1 MRIGIII
8 GRIGGVDGVALETEK
23 WISVLKKLGHE
34 VFIMSG
40 EFESWNID
48 YTHDYLFPALSFF
61 SVEAEW
67 GQRKAFY
74 QPDKDPDALLAHVE
88 KNSNMIEKVMREW
101 VTDKKIEVILS
112 ENASA
117 LPCHLSMGV
126 AIKKLIQ
133 NTGLPIVTHDHD
145 FHWERGERYVSIH
158 PEINEYVD
166 ANFPLL
172 LPNVKH
178 AVINTFGVETFKN
191 RFNIDATLVPN
202 VMDFNRVYGVPTEE
216 NKFFL
221 RDVGVAENE
230 IPLLQVTRIVRRKG
244 IETAISL
251 IDKLQDKKLKL
262 IITGNNN
269 DDENKEYYN
278 ELIDQIHNLNLSNQ
292 IIFAAH
298 KVLDHKDLSDVY
310 AHGRACTYF
319 STYEGFGNA
328 FVEGVLAKKPIFVNN
343 YKPVYMQDIGNKG
356 FETVMIED
364 SNLTTQSIQQM
375 SDIIYNPKRC
385 EEIGAHNF
393 SLGKKYFS
401 FDVLEEKLNYLF
413 KF

>member
-23 WISVLKKLGHE
+23 WIDILKKLGHE

-40 EFESWNID
+40 EFESWDMD
-48 YTHDYLFPALSFF
+48 YEHDYLFPALSFF

-67 GQRKAFY
+67 GQRKAFFE
-74 QPDKDPDALLAHVE
+74 PDNDPDPLLGHVE
-88 KNSNMIEKVMREW
+88 NASNMIYEAMLQW
-101 VTDKKIEVILS
+101 VTDKKINAILS

-126 AIKKLIQ
+126 AIQKLIKS
-133 NTGLPIVTHDHD
+133 TGLPIVTHDHD
-145 FHWERGERYVSIH
+145 FHWERGQRYVSVH
-158 PEINEYVD
+158 SEINQYVD
-166 ANFPLL
+166 DNFPLL
-172 LPNVKH
+172 LPHVKH

-191 RFNIDATLVPN
+191 RFDIDATLVPN
-202 VMDFNRVYGVPTEE
+202 VMDFNRVYGVPTLE
-216 NKFFL
+216 NQFFL
-221 RDVGVAENE
+221 KDIGITEDE
-230 IPLLQVTRIVRRKG
+230 IALLQVTRIVRRKG

-251 IDKLQDKKLKL
+251 IDKLDDKKLKL
-262 IITGNNN
+262 VITGNNN

-278 ELIDQIHNLNLSNQ
+278 ELIDQIHQLNLSSQ

-328 FVEGVLAKKPIFVNN
+328 FVETVLAKKPIFVND
-343 YKPVYMQDIGNKG
+343 YKPVYMQDIGSKG

-364 SNLTTQSIQQM
+364 SNLTAKSVQQM
-375 SDIIYNPKRC
+375 ADIIYNPKRC
-385 EEIGAHNF
+385 LEIGEYNF
-393 SLGKKYFS
+393 NLGKKYFS
-401 FDVLEEKLNYLF
+401 YDVLEEKLNSLF
-413 KF
+413 TF

>member
-23 WISVLKKLGHE
+23 WIAILKKLGHE

-40 EFESWNID
+40 EFESWDMD
-48 YTHDYLFPALSFF
+48 YEHDYLYPALSFF

-74 QPDKDPDALLAHVE
+74 EPDDKPDALLAHVE
-88 KNSNMIEKVMREW
+88 NASNMIFEAMLTW
-101 VTDKKIEVILS
+101 VKDKKIEALLS

-126 AIKKLIQ
+126 AIKKLILK
-133 NTGLPIVTHDHD
+133 TGLQIVTHDHD
-145 FHWERGERYVSIH
+145 FHWERGERYVSVH
-158 PEINEYVD
+158 PEINQYVD
-166 ANFPLL
+166 DNFPLL

-202 VMDFNRVYGVPTEE
+202 VMDFSRVYGVPTPE
-216 NKFFL
+216 NQFFL
-221 RDVGVAENE
+221 KDIGITKDE
-230 IPLLQVTRIVRRKG
+230 ISLLQVTRIVRRKG

-251 IDKLQDKKLKL
+251 IDKLDDKKLKL
-262 IITGNNN
+262 VITGNNN

-278 ELIDQIHNLNLSNQ
+278 ELIDQIHDLNLSGQ

-310 AHGRACTYF
+310 AHGRAATYF

-328 FVEGVLAKKPIFVNN
+328 FVETILAKKPIFVNN

-364 SNLTTQSIQQM
+364 SNLTNNAVQQM

-385 EEIGAHNF
+385 AEIGEYNF
-393 SLGKKYFS
+393 NLGKKYFS
-401 FDVLEEKLNYLF
+401 YGVLEEKLSSLF
-413 KF
+413 TF

>member
-23 WISVLKKLGHE
+23 WIDVLKKLGHE

-40 EFESWNID
+40 EFESWEMD
-48 YTHDYLFPALSFF
+48 YEHHYLYPPLSFF

-74 QPDKDPDALLAHVE
+74 EPDKEPYPLLDHVE
-88 KNSNMIEKVMREW
+88 EASNKIHKAMEAWVLEKR
-101 VTDKKIEVILS
+101 IEVVLS

-126 AIKKLIQ
+126 AIKKLIKS
-133 NTGLPIVTHDHD
+133 TGLPIVTHDHD
-145 FHWERGERYVSIH
+145 FHWERGQRYVSVH
-158 PEINEYVD
+158 PEINKYVD
-166 ANFPLL
+166 DNFPLL
-172 LPNVKH
+172 LPDVKH

-191 RFNIDATLVPN
+191 RFDIDAMLVPN
-202 VMDFNRVYGVPTEE
+202 VMDFNRVYGVPTPE
-216 NKFFL
+216 NEFFL
-221 RDVGVAENE
+221 RDVGVLEDE
-230 IPLLQVTRIVRRKG
+230 IALLQVTRIVRRKG

-251 IDKLQDKKLKL
+251 IDQLNDKKLKL
-262 IITGNNN
+262 VITGNNN

-278 ELIDQIHNLNLSNQ
+278 ELIDQIHELNLSSQ
-292 IIFAAH
+292 VIFAAH

-310 AHGRACTYF
+310 AHGRAATYF

-328 FVEGVLAKKPIFVNN
+328 FVETVLAKKPIFVND
-343 YKPVYMQDIGNKG
+343 YKPVYSQDIGNKG
-356 FETVMIED
+356 FETVMISD
-364 SNLTTQSIQQM
+364 GNLTPESVQQM

-385 EEIGAHNF
+385 IEIGEYNF
-393 SLGKKYFS
+393 EIGKKHFS
-401 FDVLEEKLNYLF
+401 YEVLEEKLSQLF
-413 KF
+413 TF

>member
-23 WISVLKKLGHE
+23 WIDVLKKLGHE

-40 EFESWNID
+40 EFESWNMD
-48 YTHDYLFPALSFF
+48 YEHDYLFPALSFF

-74 QPDKDPDALLAHVE
+74 EPDKDPYPLLGHVE
-88 KNSNMIEKVMREW
+88 DASNMIHQAMEAWVLEKR
-101 VTDKKIEVILS
+101 IEVILS

-126 AIKKLIQ
+126 AIKKLIKS
-133 NTGLPIVTHDHD
+133 TGLPVVTHDHD
-145 FHWERGERYVSIH
+145 FHWERGERYVSKH
-158 PEINEYVD
+158 QEINQYVD
-166 ANFPLL
+166 DNFPLL
-172 LPNVKH
+172 LPDVKH

-191 RFNIDATLVPN
+191 RFDIDATLVPN
-202 VMDFNRVYGVPTEE
+202 VMDFNRVYGVPTPE
-216 NKFFL
+216 NEFFL
-221 RDVGVAENE
+221 RDVGVLEDE
-230 IPLLQVTRIVRRKG
+230 IALLQVTRIVRRKG

-251 IDKLQDKKLKL
+251 IDQLNDKKLKL
-262 IITGNNN
+262 VITGNNN

-278 ELIDQIHNLNLSNQ
+278 ELIDQIHELNLSSQ
-292 IIFAAH
+292 VIFAAH

-310 AHGRACTYF
+310 AHGRAATYF

-328 FVEGVLAKKPIFVNN
+328 FVETVLAKKPIFVND
-343 YKPVYMQDIGNKG
+343 YKPVYSQDIGNKG
-356 FETVMIED
+356 FETVMITD
-364 SNLTTQSIQQM
+364 SNLTPESIQQM

-385 EEIGAHNF
+385 LEIGEYNF
-393 SLGKKYFS
+393 EIGKKHFS
-401 FDVLEEKLNYLF
+401 YEVLEEKLSQLF

>member
-23 WISVLKKLGHE
+23 WIDVLKKLGHE

-40 EFESWNID
+40 EFESWEMD
-48 YTHDYLFPALSFF
+48 YEHDYLYPPLSFF

-74 QPDKDPDALLAHVE
+74 EPDRDPEPLLEHVE
-88 KNSNMIEKVMREW
+88 KASNRIHLAMRQW
-101 VTDKKIEVILS
+101 VADKKIDVILS

-126 AIKKLIQ
+126 AIKKLIKS
-133 NTGLPIVTHDHD
+133 TGLPIVTHDHD
-145 FHWERGERYVSIH
+145 FHWERGERYVSKH
-158 PEINEYVD
+158 QEINQYVD
-166 ANFPLL
+166 DNFPLL
-172 LPNVKH
+172 LPDVKH

-191 RFNIDATLVPN
+191 RFDIDATMVPN
-202 VMDFNRVYGVPTEE
+202 VMDFNRVYGVPTPE
-216 NKFFL
+216 NAFFL
-221 RDVGVAENE
+221 RDLGVFEDE
-230 IPLLQVTRIVRRKG
+230 IALLQVTRIVRRKG

-251 IDKLQDKKLKL
+251 IDQLNDKKLKL
-262 IITGNNN
+262 VITGNNN

-278 ELIDQIHNLNLSNQ
+278 ELIDQIHDLNLSSQ
-292 IIFAAH
+292 VIFAAH

-310 AHGRACTYF
+310 AHGRAATYF

-328 FVEGVLAKKPIFVNN
+328 FVETILAKKPIFVND
-343 YKPVYMQDIGNKG
+343 YKPVYSQDIGNKG
-356 FETVMIED
+356 FETVMITD
-364 SNLTTQSIQQM
+364 SSLTPESVQQM

-385 EEIGAHNF
+385 LEIGEYNF
-393 SLGKKYFS
+393 NIGKKHFS
-401 FDVLEEKLNYLF
+401 YEVLEEKLSQLF

>member
-23 WISVLKKLGHE
+23 WIDVLKKLGHE

-40 EFESWNID
+40 EFESWTMD
-48 YTHDYLFPALSFF
+48 REHHYLYPALSFF

-67 GQRKAFY
+67 GQRKAFFE
-74 QPDKDPDALLAHVE
+74 PDKNPDALLEHVE
-88 KNSNMIEKVMREW
+88 KASNRIHFAMRQW
-101 VTDKKIEVILS
+101 ITDKKIDVILS

-126 AIKKLIQ
+126 AIKKLVETTSI
-133 NTGLPIVTHDHD
+133 PIVTHDHD
-145 FHWERGERYVSIH
+145 FHWERGQRYVSFH
-158 PEINEYVD
+158 PEINHYVD
-166 ANFPLL
+166 KNFPLL

-191 RFNIDATLVPN
+191 RFDIDATLVPN
-202 VMDFNRVYGVPTEE
+202 VMDFNRVYGVPTPE
-216 NKFFL
+216 NEFFL
-221 RDVGVAENE
+221 RDVGVLKDE
-230 IPLLQVTRIVRRKG
+230 IALLQVTRIVRRKG

-251 IDKLQDKKLKL
+251 IDQLDDKKLKL
-262 IITGNNN
+262 VITGNNN
-269 DDENKEYYN
+269 DDENKTYYN
-278 ELIDQIHNLNLSNQ
+278 ELIDQIHDLNLSRQ

-310 AHGRACTYF
+310 AHGRAATYF

-328 FVEGVLAKKPIFVNN
+328 FVETILAKKPIFVNN

-364 SNLTTQSIQQM
+364 SNLTPESVQQM

-385 EEIGAHNF
+385 KEIGEYNF
-393 SLGKKYFS
+393 SIGKKHFS
-401 FDVLEEKLNYLF
+401 YEVLEEKLSELF
-413 KF
+413 TF